1 MLIINKT
8 LVSVN
13 PSDVNKGRLVVPKEV
28 EKIGRGGI
36 DGEKIGTAVNE
47 TTLPEGLKEIAA
59 EGISNCGVSVL
70 SIPRSVEAMNPAS
83 LGKLPQLE
91 RLEVKNPN
99 LMVRGSWLSKCRELR
114 EVRIGAVEYK
124 VAWKQGTLWNVIK
137 EEERGGVWITL
148 AQRFRTP
155 EAPVVFA
162 RAGEKECCAEN
173 SEIACKM
180 AKRLLEAEAAEGY
193 PQLQQ
198 NSEIDGID
206 IRLILGESNGKI
218 TRALAS
224 AGIEDDK
231 KIKLSD
237 ATVKMWGDGEGYG
250 AKLMEK
256 ALEKYKER
264 RGAGGG
270 MVIR

>member
-8 LVSVN
+8 LVNVKA
-13 PSDVNKGRLVVPKEV
+13 SDVDKGRVTVPKEV
-28 EKIGRGGI
+28 EKIGHRGI
-36 DGEKIGTAVNE
+36 DGAEIGTAVDE
-47 TTLPEGLKEIAA
+47 IALPEGLREIVA
-59 EGISNCGVSVL
+59 EGIINCGVSVL
-70 SIPRSVEAMNPAS
+70 TIPRSVEKMSPAS
-83 LGKLPQLE
+83 LGELPQLE

-99 LMVRGSWLSKCRELR
+99 LMVRGSWLSKCQRLR

-124 VAWKQGTLWNVIK
+124 VAWKQGMLWNVIK
-137 EEERGGVWITL
+137 EEERDGVWITL

-180 AKRLLEAEAAEGY
+180 AKRLLETEAAEGY

-198 NSEIDGID
+198 SSEIDGID

-224 AGIEDDK
+224 AGIRDDK
-231 KIKLSD
+231 KIRLSD
-237 ATVKMWGDGEGYG
+237 ATVRMWGDGEGYG

-256 ALEKYKER
+256 ALQKYEKR

>member
-8 LVSVN
+8 LVSVDS
-13 PSDVNKGRLVVPKEV
+13 SDVNRGRLVVPKEV
-28 EKIGRGGI
+28 EKIGRMGI
-36 DGEKIGTAVNE
+36 DGAKIGTAVNE
-47 TTLPEGLKEIAA
+47 ITLPEGLKEIAA

-70 SIPRSVEAMNPAS
+70 SIPRSVETMNPAS
-83 LGKLPQLE
+83 LGELPQLE

-99 LMVRGSWLSKCRELR
+99 LMIRGAWLSKCQELR

-137 EEERGGVWITL
+137 EEERAGVWVTL

-206 IRLILGESNGKI
+206 IRLILGESDGKL
-218 TRALAS
+218 TRALTN
-224 AGIEDDK
+224 AGIEDGK